1 MKGVTSIGA
10 AFVLGVVVAALAATA
25 FGAASQSVSA
35 KSSAQFYALRLEPGQ
50 DIRQELQKFATQ
62 HKLRAGF
69 IASCSGSVT
78 CAALRYANQG
88 TTTIQQ
94 GHFEI
99 ASLSGTLEDGAMHL
113 HAAFSDSTG
122 ATVGGHLED
131 GSIVFTTAEIVVGEL
146 SQVAFARENDATTGY
161 RELVVRKR

>member
-1 MKGVTSIGA
+1 MKRIATIGGS
-10 AFVLGVVVAALAATA
+10 FVLGITVAALGATA
-25 FGAASQSVSA
+25 FGAATRAVSS

-50 DIRQELQKFATQ
+50 DIRQELQKFAHEQ
-62 HKLRAGF
+62 KLRAGF
-69 IASCSGSVT
+69 IASCTGSVN
-78 CAALRYANQG
+78 CMALRYANQSA
-88 TTTIQQ
+88 TTLQQ
-94 GHFEI
+94 GHYEI

-122 ATVGGHLED
+122 ATMGGHLED

-146 SQVAFARENDATTGY
+146 SQLAFARENDAMTGY